1 MNHNEIETCV
11 IRVKSGIEED
21 FGKLMNQFRPFIY
34 KTASSFNIK
43 SYDIEDLVQL
53 GNIALMKAVL
63 KYKIGSHTFSSYAYN
78 SIKNEFRLAARIN
91 AKIGNELSIN
101 TPVQDSEHKETEF
114 VDFLED
120 PDNLEE
126 DLIKSESIKEVKQAI
141 ELLTD
146 EEIEFVN
153 LIYYK
158 EVQLT
163 KYAEHKGIS
172 YQQAIARKRK
182 VLKKLGI
189 YLRMQ
194 RG

>member
-34 KTASSFNIK
+34 KTANSFNIK

-63 KYKIGSHTFSSYAYN
+63 KYKVGSHTFSSYAYN

-101 TPVQDSEHKETEF
+101 TPVNDSDLNETEF
-114 VDFLED
+114 ADFLED
-120 PDNLEE
+120 PDNFEE

-141 ELLTD
+141 GLLSD
-146 EEIEFVN
+146 EEIEFVD

-158 EVQLT
+158 GIQLKT
-163 KYAEHKGIS
+163 YAEDKSIS
-172 YQQAIARKRK
+172 YYQALATKRK

-189 YLRMQ
+189 YLR
-194 RG
+194 RSL